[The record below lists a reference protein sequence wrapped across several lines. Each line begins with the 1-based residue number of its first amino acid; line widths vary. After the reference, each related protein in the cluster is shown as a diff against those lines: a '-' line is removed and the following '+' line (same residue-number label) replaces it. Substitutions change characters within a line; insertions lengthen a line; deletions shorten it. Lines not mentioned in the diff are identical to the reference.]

1 MIYQSQHEILDH
13 GFKHLRQ
20 LFIIVSAF
28 RWHLVLSFMLLAL
41 SSWFSILAVVAVVVL
56 AITTEDKIHI
66 HAQKTQ
72 IKRCESGRS
81 ALTLLS
87 ASKLIHYL
95 AHNCT
100 RWQVTLS
107 STNYLNA
114 SRLIFALC
122 TKLQTVLSQIVQH

>member
-1 MIYQSQHEILDH
+1 MVVVVAVVVLLVMEVVVAVVVVVVVVV
-13 GFKHLRQ
+13 
-20 LFIIVSAF
+20 IV
-28 RWHLVLSFMLLAL
+28 VVEVVVVV
-41 SSWFSILAVVAVVVL
+41 VVAVVVL
-56 AITTEDKIHI
+56 AIATEDKSHI